1 MDDVLC
7 ETARHF
13 LLIIEREFGKR
24 AAYEELTDFDFET
37 SCELTPAERAKLYET
52 VHHEQEIMRIEPI
65 SEAIEV
71 LQTWAAAGHEIAI
84 VTGRPPD
91 TAAASIE
98 WLGRFQVPYDSFTI
112 VDKYGRFQTEN
123 TIGLSLA
130 ELSTRQFCWA
140 VEDSLPMAK
149 FLAKTMKV
157 PVALLDRPWNQ
168 GELGPARIRRYREW
182 KELLDFRPEQF
193 ARDG

>member
-7 ETARHF
+7 ETARRF
-13 LLIIEREFGKR
+13 LVIIEREFGKR
-24 AAYEELTDFDFET
+24 IPYEELTDFDFET
-37 SCELTPAERAKLYET
+37 SCELTAAERASLYET
-52 VHHEQEIMRIEPI
+52 VHHEEEILRIEPI
-65 SEAIEV
+65 AAAIDV
-71 LQTWAAAGHEIAI
+71 LNAWAAAGHEIAI

-98 WLGRFQVPYDSFTI
+98 WLQRFKVPYDSFTI

-123 TIGLSLA
+123 TIGLTLA
-130 ELSTRQFCWA
+130 ELSAKEFAWA

-149 FLAKTMKV
+149 FLARTMKV

-168 GELGPARIRRYREW
+168 GDLGLARIKRYADW
-182 KELLDFRPEQF
+182 KELLNFPPP
-193 ARDG
+193 AS